1 MGSTICGNA
10 ANKNDTIGLV
20 GLDRWDNRVL
30 WIAAV
35 WQNDLFQPLPS
46 VINMI
51 TGRHWKNRLELD
63 EKNFFSTMIISDHI
77 HVWLYTNKK
86 KLIKLAVGPSYSSDL
101 VRSDC
106 YLVGSGWASLMV
118 LMYFQWRDAKISRCN
133 LSCRTHNCSTV
144 TRLLYDMLSEN
155 KIAILSKWRISSLRT
170 FIYNIK
176 ALNSISAEEKLTFSQ
191 QSMYI

>member
-106 YLVGSGWASLMV
+106 WVRLSFFNGTDVFSVEGCEDQSLQFV
-118 LMYFQWRDAKISRCN
+118 VQNAQ
-133 LSCRTHNCSTV
+133 
-144 TRLLYDMLSEN
+144 LLYSD
-155 KIAILSKWRISSLRT
+155 KIIVWHVVRKQNSDS
-170 FIYNIK
+170 IK
-176 ALNSISAEEKLTFSQ
+176 MAHI
-191 QSMYI
+191 